1 MRSGS
6 AGTPPLRSR
15 QGRSISCAADKRAR
29 IRTSMGDGA
38 LTKPE
43 QQQEASKCR
52 DVQNGSLFSLS
63 GFRSYPVYA
72 LVVHLQSIS
81 NSEMARS
88 PTKGRKA
95 KGPPYLRPCEL
106 EKGARRKSRRLGR
119 AGRNSGA
126 RINRSSSARPRVC
139 VRLQRQKEFA
149 AAALRPKGGATNPT
163 GPRRVSCVDGA
174 REVEIRPRAARSP
187 PPGKPRLGRT
197 FPCVSGRIRRKIGKG
212 STVTCR
218 SIGSKARISWCSRVK
233 DAKLSTAYRQL
244 CSSFAKSVL
253 AQGP

>member
-29 IRTSMGDGA
+29 IRTSMGYGA

-72 LVVHLQSIS
+72 LVVHLQPIS

-88 PTKGRKA
+88 PTKGRKE

-106 EKGARRKSRRLGR
+106 EKGARRKSSRLGR

-139 VRLQRQKEFA
+139 VRLQRQREFRRSRPSSERRGDESDRGSPRIVRWRGSRGRNPSSSCALPAAGKA
-149 AAALRPKGGATNPT
+149 AARTHVPLRVWEDPA
-163 GPRRVSCVDGA
+163 
-174 REVEIRPRAARSP
+174 
-187 PPGKPRLGRT
+187 
-197 FPCVSGRIRRKIGKG
+197 
-212 STVTCR
+212 
-218 SIGSKARISWCSRVK
+218 
-233 DAKLSTAYRQL
+233 
-244 CSSFAKSVL
+244 
-253 AQGP
+253 